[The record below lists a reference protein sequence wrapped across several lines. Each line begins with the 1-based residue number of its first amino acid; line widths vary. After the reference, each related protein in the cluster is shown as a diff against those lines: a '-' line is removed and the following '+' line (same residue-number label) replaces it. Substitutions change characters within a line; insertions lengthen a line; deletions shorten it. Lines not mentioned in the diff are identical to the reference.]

1 MSHGGPLTLTQKRI
15 MAMRTTTAEPHNTP
29 LLPAVYDLSSST
41 STDEP
46 FGDVEMQDI
55 SAPASTASPPANYS
69 HSRPQPSFSAA
80 AKPFVPP
87 RVANSTTVAMPAAIS
102 TPVKRLPPHRA
113 MQAQTP
119 NTTAA
124 IPIVKP
130 EAPASPALTEQS
142 AIASPARRAGPHSKL
157 GPHAR
162 KTNAS
167 TQPNTPSAGQDAEID
182 LQQTK
187 TEAPPVRRETQVK
200 AEVEAVPVVQQSA
213 TFDSAL
219 PAAQMQAPAA
229 QQSVTSSNQM
239 ERTTRHLG
247 RNQWLA
253 IMDEMDDPEK
263 GRQLILALADHLR
276 TSVESRESTAVEPS
290 TSTIKEVLVEFESGQ
305 RAPATVDPEMSVS
318 EMVKECASLTN
329 VNQSDIRVVLKI
341 GTQSQVSEEL

>member
-1 MSHGGPLTLTQKRI
+1 
-15 MAMRTTTAEPHNTP
+15 
-29 LLPAVYDLSSST
+29 
-41 STDEP
+41 
-46 FGDVEMQDI
+46 
-55 SAPASTASPPANYS
+55 
-69 HSRPQPSFSAA
+69 
-80 AKPFVPP
+80 
-87 RVANSTTVAMPAAIS
+87 MPAAIS

-167 TQPNTPSAGQDAEID
+167 TQPNTPSAVQDAGID

-229 QQSVTSSNQM
+229 QQSVTSSNQV
-239 ERTTRHLG
+239 R
-247 RNQWLA
+247 
-253 IMDEMDDPEK
+253 
-263 GRQLILALADHLR
+263 
-276 TSVESRESTAVEPS
+276 STVWHRS
-290 TSTIKEVLVEFESGQ
+290 T
-305 RAPATVDPEMSVS
+305 
-318 EMVKECASLTN
+318 LTN
-329 VNQSDIRVVLKI
+329 L
-341 GTQSQVSEEL
+341 G